1 MPKLTTTKVQSQA
14 KFRPFLTIFTLM
26 FATVSIFS
34 SFNLV
39 NVQAGNGGN
48 LNLKIKSKTSTDGV
62 NFVNETVSNSDQ
74 WDSYNC
80 SDRTFLGN
88 NKINGVSDW
97 EDGLMK
103 KLTGWVGIP
112 NRDCGAYTEKAN
124 GQNVFAYQYSYEYK
138 FPSDKRSSESNRYRV
153 HTNQSGDYDG
163 VQYTYTFYN
172 YWNLQKNDW
181 NGWEN
186 PNTSNEFKGWLAY
199 AVGGNTQNNTPS
211 LSTGLPSLGDGSV
224 SSYSQS
230 QMKKVSFVITGK
242 EGEARVILKRVNSND
257 ELYQTIAKGN
267 VDFFSRFKIGD
278 TVEVSYRSDQDYQG
292 SYKQIKIIG
301 EIDGIT
307 KVEKVGNSSSGFSS
321 WAQNS
326 SAPFSQ
332 SYSTSSLNQTS
343 AATQKMGYS
352 GRIGG
357 EDYGDRN
364 IKASLFFGDGIIN
377 GTLYKGNSSSNLDG
391 YIAEYDNNKKG
402 IVLGEYKNG
411 KAVGD
416 FSPNY
421 DKDMIKKEDYI
432 NNKIAYIRGVYT
444 DLQTGKKQDFFLMAD
459 FVGAGG
465 QPLTQNVKDYNDKLV
480 VINVRDDGKIELSNC
495 LTFKTA
501 TCYGKGS
508 RDIFVIEVEKIKS
521 TQPDFNISSIKVGDI
536 YLVNGKI
543 QSLQADSGEIS
554 FYVFSYVSALGK
566 VVQ

>member
-62 NFVNETVSNSDQ
+62 NFGNETVSNSDQ
-74 WDSYNC
+74 WASYNC

-112 NRDCGAYTEKAN
+112 NNRDCGAYTEKAN

-186 PNTSNEFKGWLAY
+186 PNTSNEFRGWLAY
-199 AVGGNTQNNTPS
+199 AIGGNTQNNMPS
-211 LSTGLPSLGDGSV
+211 LNTGLPSLVGGSV

-267 VDFFSRFKIGD
+267 VVFF
-278 TVEVSYRSDQDYQG
+278 
-292 SYKQIKIIG
+292 
-301 EIDGIT
+301 
-307 KVEKVGNSSSGFSS
+307 
-321 WAQNS
+321 
-326 SAPFSQ
+326 
-332 SYSTSSLNQTS
+332 
-343 AATQKMGYS
+343 
-352 GRIGG
+352 
-357 EDYGDRN
+357 
-364 IKASLFFGDGIIN
+364 
-377 GTLYKGNSSSNLDG
+377 
-391 YIAEYDNNKKG
+391 
-402 IVLGEYKNG
+402 
-411 KAVGD
+411 
-416 FSPNY
+416 
-421 DKDMIKKEDYI
+421 
-432 NNKIAYIRGVYT
+432 
-444 DLQTGKKQDFFLMAD
+444 
-459 FVGAGG
+459 
-465 QPLTQNVKDYNDKLV
+465 
-480 VINVRDDGKIELSNC
+480 
-495 LTFKTA
+495 
-501 TCYGKGS
+501 
-508 RDIFVIEVEKIKS
+508 
-521 TQPDFNISSIKVGDI
+521 
-536 YLVNGKI
+536 
-543 QSLQADSGEIS
+543 
-554 FYVFSYVSALGK
+554 
-566 VVQ
+566 